1 MQHPSDH
8 IFERTRSMALPWTVL
23 AAAVLGWSAHANVA
37 IAAPGTAPVKP
48 MVIGGEDA
56 YQGQFPYLVSIQRP
70 GQDGMEHFCGG
81 TLIGPAAVL
90 TAAHCVVRYTQGEP
104 DRDPADLSLVVDRAV
119 LSDART
125 GKVRGVA
132 RWNGTY
138 QIHVHPGWDA
148 SKGTGID
155 VAVVQLDASVADV
168 PVMRLP
174 TAGSDVLERP
184 GTLLV
189 TAGWGNMSGD
199 GFLPA
204 TQLQWVQVPLL
215 APWECSFA
223 YPGPDERF
231 TFNARQQ
238 VCAGVTGRDAC
249 QGDSGGPLFARMPSG
264 GPAVQVGVVSWGVG
278 CALTGFPGVYAR
290 LSNPETHL
298 FLSRFV
304 RY

>member
-8 IFERTRSMALPWTVL
+8 SFQRPRSMALPWTVL

-37 IAAPGTAPVKP
+37 IAAPGTVPLKP

-56 YQGQFPYLVSIQRP
+56 YQRQFPYLVSIQRP

-81 TLIGPAAVL
+81 MLIGPAAVL
-90 TAAHCVVRYTQGEP
+90 TAAHCVVRYTRGEP
-104 DRDPADLSLVVDRAV
+104 DRDPADLSLVVDRAI

-125 GKVRGVA
+125 GEVRGVA

-148 SKGTGID
+148 SK
-155 VAVVQLDASVADV
+155 
-168 PVMRLP
+168 
-174 TAGSDVLERP
+174 
-184 GTLLV
+184 
-189 TAGWGNMSGD
+189 
-199 GFLPA
+199 
-204 TQLQWVQVPLL
+204 
-215 APWECSFA
+215 
-223 YPGPDERF
+223 GPDERF

-264 GPAVQVGVVSWGVG
+264 GPAVQVGVVSWGFG